1 MERTIPGMG
10 QTISGLQTDAG
21 PFPESAHAPIPQPR
35 PIGYNQP
42 MTRSPAH
49 PLNLLIDYTPA
60 VRQSAGIGRIIRGQV
75 RALIDAAPEFAIR
88 LFVAGQVSQAER
100 DAAPLPLRTIPFI
113 SERNLIRL
121 WHRLNIPFPRADWF
135 AGGRADLLHATDFV
149 LPPASARRRVVTVH
163 DLAFLRYP
171 DAAMPSL
178 HRYLNVVVPRSVR
191 RADHTIADSQHTADD
206 LQVLWQIAAERI
218 SVVQGAVDHS
228 HFRPVT
234 DPTTL
239 AAVRAK
245 YAIGERPF
253 ILGLSKLQP
262 RKNFARLIRAFH
274 AARNEAKLPHR
285 LVIGGSKGWLFEE
298 IFATVQELGLE
309 EDVIFP
315 GFVDDADLPALFS
328 AAEFFAYPSLY
339 EGFGLPVL
347 EAQACGVPVLTGDNS
362 CLPEAGGEAAL
373 YVHAESLESIAAGL
387 VRLATDGALR
397 ASLAEMGVVNARK
410 FTWERSAQQ
419 LLDAYAKAMG

>member
-1 MERTIPGMG
+1 M
-10 QTISGLQTDAG
+10 
-21 PFPESAHAPIPQPR
+21 PQS
-35 PIGYNQP
+35 IAQ
-42 MTRSPAH
+42 
-49 PLNLLIDYTPA
+49 PLNLLLDYTPA
-60 VRQSAGIGRIIRGQV
+60 IRQSAGIGRIIRGQV
-75 RALIDAAPEFAIR
+75 RALLAANPGYAIR

-100 DAAPLPLRTIPFI
+100 DDAPLRLRTIPFI
-113 SERNLIRL
+113 SERNLVRI
-121 WHRLNIPFPRADWF
+121 WHRLNIPLPRADWF

-163 DLAFLRYP
+163 DLAFVRYP

-191 RADHTIADSQHTADD
+191 RADHLIADSQHTAND
-206 LQVLWQIAAERI
+206 LQELWQIPAARI
-218 SVVQGAVDHS
+218 SVVQGAVDQT
-228 HFRPVT
+228 HFQPVT
-234 DPTTL
+234 DPAL
-239 AAVRAK
+239 QRAVREK

-274 AARNEAKLPHR
+274 AARNEAALPHR
-285 LVIGGSKGWLFEE
+285 LVIGGGKGWLFDE

-339 EGFGLPVL
+339 EGFGLPSL
-347 EAQACGVPVLTGDNS
+347 ESQSCGAPVLTADNS
-362 CLPEAGGEAAL
+362 CLPEAGGDGAL
-373 YVHAESLESIAAGL
+373 YVKAASVESIAEGI

-397 ASLAEMGVVNARK
+397 RSLVEKGSANAQR

-419 LLDAYAKAMG
+419 LIAAYAKAME